1 MGKFWRKVKSAF
13 KKVAAVA
20 LVVIAIVNPAL
31 IPAIGNSILTTL
43 GVAAPSVAAATA
55 AGSAAITTAS
65 SLAQGNSLKDSLKAG
80 AVSGVTS
87 FVGISTAT
95 STGSSAIGS
104 AAGSAAGTVV
114 AGGRPEDI
122 IRNAVSGGIGAGVG
136 DAVGST
142 EFGKTTGVG
151 TAAGKGVGTFI
162 ATGGNVKEAINVAVN
177 TQLIDLANVGYQ
189 NYKDNA
195 YKATL
200 SPEQQAA
207 ADAQK
212 LVDTSKAQPGTQLAD
227 AGTGTITDAGNQL
240 GEVRVTAG
248 REAGAVENVL
258 PYTSTTV
265 TKPTSK
271 PAGTLPEVKVTAKRE
286 PGAPEN
292 VLPYTSTNVSKP
304 SVSVPGQSK
313 PGGEI
318 VVTAKREPGAPEN
331 VLPFTVT
338 DSLPEVKVTAQ
349 RETDS
354 LPEVKVTG
362 EREIV
367 EENQPVA
374 EKPAKEAPA
383 KTIYPPF
390 YFTGVAPTSGSPLAQ
405 GLNLS
410 SGAPLPT
417 TGLTS
422 SRGAGE
428 IESKESGKKRST
440 VWNEESLRLKD
451 ALGL

>member
-1 MGKFWRKVKSAF
+1 MGKFWRKAKSAF

-31 IPAIGNSILTTL
+31 IPAIGNSILTTI
-43 GVAAPSVAAATA
+43 GVAAPSAAAATA

-65 SLAQGNSLKDSLKAG
+65 SLAQGNSLADSLKAG

-162 ATGGNVKEAINVAVN
+162 ATGGNVEEAINVAVN
-177 TQLIDLANVGYQ
+177 TQLVDLANVGYQ

-200 SPEQQAA
+200 SLEQQAA

-227 AGTGTITDAGNQL
+227 AGTGTMTDAGNQL
-240 GEVRVTAG
+240 GEIRVTAG

-265 TKPTSK
+265 TKPPSK
-271 PAGTLPEVKVTAKRE
+271 PAGTLPEVKVTA
-286 PGAPEN
+286 
-292 VLPYTSTNVSKP
+292 
-304 SVSVPGQSK
+304 Q
-313 PGGEI
+313 
-318 VVTAKREPGAPEN
+318 REPGAPEN

-338 DSLPEVKVTAQ
+338 DSLPEVKVTGQ
-349 RETDS
+349 
-354 LPEVKVTG
+354 
-362 EREIV
+362 REIV
-367 EENQPVA
+367 EENQPIP
-374 EKPAKEAPA
+374 EKSAKEEPA
-383 KTIYPPF
+383 KTVYPSM

-451 ALGL
+451 ALGV

>member
-31 IPAIGNSILTTL
+31 IPAIGNSILTTI
-43 GVAAPSVAAATA
+43 GVAAPSAAAATA

-162 ATGGNVKEAINVAVN
+162 ATGGNVEEAINVAVN
-177 TQLIDLANVGYQ
+177 TQLVDLANVGYQ

-227 AGTGTITDAGNQL
+227 AGTGTMTDAGNQL
-240 GEVRVTAG
+240 GEIRVTAG

-265 TKPTSK
+265 TKPSSK
-271 PAGTLPEVKVTAKRE
+271 PAGTLPEVKVTA
-286 PGAPEN
+286 
-292 VLPYTSTNVSKP
+292 
-304 SVSVPGQSK
+304 Q
-313 PGGEI
+313 
-318 VVTAKREPGAPEN
+318 REPGAPEN

-338 DSLPEVKVTAQ
+338 DSLPEVKVTGQ
-349 RETDS
+349 
-354 LPEVKVTG
+354 
-362 EREIV
+362 REIV
-367 EENQPVA
+367 EENQPIP
-374 EKPAKEAPA
+374 EKSAKEAPA
-383 KTIYPPF
+383 KTVYPSM

-451 ALGL
+451 ALGV

>member
-43 GVAAPSVAAATA
+43 GVAAPSAAAATA

-162 ATGGNVKEAINVAVN
+162 ATGGNVEEAINVAVN
-177 TQLIDLANVGYQ
+177 TQLVDLANVGYQ

-200 SPEQQAA
+200 STEQQAA

-227 AGTGTITDAGNQL
+227 AGTGTMTDAGNQL
-240 GEVRVTAG
+240 GEIRVTAG

-265 TKPTSK
+265 TKPSSK
-271 PAGTLPEVKVTAKRE
+271 PAGTLPEVKVTA
-286 PGAPEN
+286 
-292 VLPYTSTNVSKP
+292 
-304 SVSVPGQSK
+304 Q
-313 PGGEI
+313 
-318 VVTAKREPGAPEN
+318 REPGAPEN

-338 DSLPEVKVTAQ
+338 DSLPEVQ
-349 RETDS
+349 
-354 LPEVKVTG
+354 VTG
-362 EREIV
+362 QREIV
-367 EENQPVA
+367 EENQPIP
-374 EKPAKEAPA
+374 EKSAKEAPA
-383 KTIYPPF
+383 KTVYPSM

-451 ALGL
+451 ALGV

>member
-43 GVAAPSVAAATA
+43 GVAAPSAAAATA

-65 SLAQGNSLKDSLKAG
+65 SLAQGNSLADSLKAG
-80 AVSGVTS
+80 ATAGVTS

-162 ATGGNVKEAINVAVN
+162 ATGGDVKQAIDVAVN

-200 SPEQQAA
+200 SLEQRAA

-227 AGTGTITDAGNQL
+227 AGTGTMTDAGNQL

-248 REAGAVENVL
+248 REAGAV
-258 PYTSTTV
+258 
-265 TKPTSK
+265 
-271 PAGTLPEVKVTAKRE
+271 
-286 PGAPEN
+286 EN

-331 VLPFTVT
+331 VLPFTAT
-338 DSLPEVKVTAQ
+338 DSL
-349 RETDS
+349 S
-354 LPEVKVTG
+354 EVKVTG

-374 EKPAKEAPA
+374 EKPAKEAPL
-383 KTIYPPF
+383 KTIKPSM
-390 YFTGVAPTSGSPLAQ
+390 YFTGVAPTSGSPLAE

-451 ALGL
+451 ALGV

>member
-43 GVAAPSVAAATA
+43 GVAAPSAAAATA

-162 ATGGNVKEAINVAVN
+162 ATGGDVKQAIDVAVN

-200 SPEQQAA
+200 STEQQAA

-227 AGTGTITDAGNQL
+227 AGTGTMTDAGNQL
-240 GEVRVTAG
+240 GEIRVTAG

-265 TKPTSK
+265 TKPSSK
-271 PAGTLPEVKVTAKRE
+271 PAGTLPEVKVTA
-286 PGAPEN
+286 
-292 VLPYTSTNVSKP
+292 
-304 SVSVPGQSK
+304 Q
-313 PGGEI
+313 
-318 VVTAKREPGAPEN
+318 REPGAPEN

-338 DSLPEVKVTAQ
+338 DSLPEVKVTGQ
-349 RETDS
+349 
-354 LPEVKVTG
+354 K
-362 EREIV
+362 EIV
-367 EENQPVA
+367 EENQPIP
-374 EKPAKEAPA
+374 EKSAKEAPA
-383 KTIYPPF
+383 KTVYPSM

-451 ALGL
+451 ALGV

>member
-1 MGKFWRKVKSAF
+1 MGKFWRKAKSAF

-43 GVAAPSVAAATA
+43 GVAAPSAAAATA

-65 SLAQGNSLKDSLKAG
+65 SLAQGNSLEDSLKAG

-162 ATGGNVKEAINVAVN
+162 ATGGNVEEAINVAVN
-177 TQLIDLANVGYQ
+177 TQLVDLANVGYQ

-200 SPEQQAA
+200 SPEQRAA
-207 ADAQK
+207 AEAQN

-227 AGTGTITDAGNQL
+227 AGTGTMTDAGNQL
-240 GEVRVTAG
+240 GEIRVTAG

-265 TKPTSK
+265 TKPPSK
-271 PAGTLPEVKVTAKRE
+271 PAGTLPEVKVTA
-286 PGAPEN
+286 
-292 VLPYTSTNVSKP
+292 
-304 SVSVPGQSK
+304 Q
-313 PGGEI
+313 
-318 VVTAKREPGAPEN
+318 REPGAPEN

-338 DSLPEVKVTAQ
+338 DSLPEVKVTGQ
-349 RETDS
+349 
-354 LPEVKVTG
+354 
-362 EREIV
+362 REIV
-367 EENQPVA
+367 EENQPIP
-374 EKPAKEAPA
+374 EKSAKEAPA
-383 KTIYPPF
+383 KTVYPSM

-451 ALGL
+451 ALGV

>member
-1 MGKFWRKVKSAF
+1 MGKFWKKVKTAF

-20 LVVIAIVNPAL
+20 LVVIAIVNPTL

-43 GVAAPSVAAATA
+43 GVAAPSAAAATA

-65 SLAQGNSLKDSLKAG
+65 SLAQGNSLADSLKAG
-80 AVSGVTS
+80 ATAGVTS

-162 ATGGNVKEAINVAVN
+162 ATGGDVKQAIDVAVN

-195 YKATL
+195 YKETL
-200 SPEQQAA
+200 SLEQRAA

-227 AGTGTITDAGNQL
+227 AGTGTMTDAGNQL

-265 TKPTSK
+265 TKPPSK
-271 PAGTLPEVKVTAKRE
+271 TPSKIAGTLPEVKVTA
-286 PGAPEN
+286 
-292 VLPYTSTNVSKP
+292 
-304 SVSVPGQSK
+304 Q
-313 PGGEI
+313 
-318 VVTAKREPGAPEN
+318 REPGAPEN
-331 VLPFTVT
+331 VLPFTV
-338 DSLPEVKVTAQ
+338 
-349 RETDS
+349 TDS

-374 EKPAKEAPA
+374 EKPAKEAPL
-383 KTIYPPF
+383 KTIKPSM
-390 YFTGVAPTSGSPLAQ
+390 YFTGVAPTSGSPLAE

-451 ALGL
+451 ALGV

>member
-43 GVAAPSVAAATA
+43 GVAAPSAAAASA

-142 EFGKTTGVG
+142 EFGKTTGAG

-227 AGTGTITDAGNQL
+227 AGTGTMTDAGNQL
-240 GEVRVTAG
+240 GEIRVTAG

-265 TKPTSK
+265 TKPPSK
-271 PAGTLPEVKVTAKRE
+271 TPSKIAGTLPEVKVTA
-286 PGAPEN
+286 
-292 VLPYTSTNVSKP
+292 
-304 SVSVPGQSK
+304 Q
-313 PGGEI
+313 
-318 VVTAKREPGAPEN
+318 REPGAPEN

-338 DSLPEVKVTAQ
+338 DSLPEVQ
-349 RETDS
+349 
-354 LPEVKVTG
+354 VTG
-362 EREIV
+362 QREIV
-367 EENQPVA
+367 EENQPIP
-374 EKPAKEAPA
+374 EKSAKEAPA
-383 KTIYPPF
+383 KTVYPSM

-451 ALGL
+451 ALGV

>member
-31 IPAIGNSILTTL
+31 IPQIGSYLT
-43 GVAAPSVAAATA
+43 GSSAAYTAGTMTAAQMAAASA

-95 STGSSAIGS
+95 ATGSSAIGS

-162 ATGGNVKEAINVAVN
+162 ATGGNVEEAINVAVN
-177 TQLIDLANVGYQ
+177 TQLVDLANVGYQ
-189 NYKDNA
+189 KYQQPA
-195 YKATL
+195 YEKTL
-200 SPEQQAA
+200 SPEQRAA
-207 ADAQK
+207 VEAQN
-212 LVDTSKAQPGTQLAD
+212 LVDTSKEQPGTQLAD
-227 AGTGTITDAGNQL
+227 AGTGTMTDAGNQL
-240 GEVRVTAG
+240 GEIRVTAG
-248 REAGAVENVL
+248 RKAGAVENVL

-271 PAGTLPEVKVTAKRE
+271 PAGTLPEVKVTA
-286 PGAPEN
+286 
-292 VLPYTSTNVSKP
+292 
-304 SVSVPGQSK
+304 Q
-313 PGGEI
+313 
-318 VVTAKREPGAPEN
+318 REPGAPEN

-338 DSLPEVKVTAQ
+338 DSLPEVKVTGQ
-349 RETDS
+349 
-354 LPEVKVTG
+354 
-362 EREIV
+362 REIV
-367 EENQPVA
+367 EENQPIP
-374 EKPAKEAPA
+374 EKSAKEAPA
-383 KTIYPPF
+383 KTVYPSM

-451 ALGL
+451 ALGV

>member
-43 GVAAPSVAAATA
+43 GVAAPSAAAATA

-162 ATGGNVKEAINVAVN
+162 ATGGNVEEAINVAVN
-177 TQLIDLANVGYQ
+177 TQLVDLANVGYQ

-227 AGTGTITDAGNQL
+227 AGTGTMTDAGNQL
-240 GEVRVTAG
+240 GEIRVTAG

-265 TKPTSK
+265 TKPSSK
-271 PAGTLPEVKVTAKRE
+271 PAGTLPEVKVTA
-286 PGAPEN
+286 
-292 VLPYTSTNVSKP
+292 
-304 SVSVPGQSK
+304 Q
-313 PGGEI
+313 
-318 VVTAKREPGAPEN
+318 REPGAPEN

-338 DSLPEVKVTAQ
+338 DSLPEVQ
-349 RETDS
+349 
-354 LPEVKVTG
+354 VTG
-362 EREIV
+362 QREIV
-367 EENQPVA
+367 EENQPIP
-374 EKPAKEAPA
+374 EKSAKEAPA
-383 KTIYPPF
+383 KTVYPSM

-451 ALGL
+451 ALGV

>member
-1 MGKFWRKVKSAF
+1 MT
-13 KKVAAVA
+13 AAQM
-20 LVVIAIVNPAL
+20 
-31 IPAIGNSILTTL
+31 
-43 GVAAPSVAAATA
+43 AAASA

-162 ATGGNVKEAINVAVN
+162 ATGGNVEEAINVAVN

-227 AGTGTITDAGNQL
+227 AGTGTMTDAGNQL
-240 GEVRVTAG
+240 GEIRVTAG

-265 TKPTSK
+265 TKPPSK
-271 PAGTLPEVKVTAKRE
+271 TPSKIAGTLPEVKVTA
-286 PGAPEN
+286 
-292 VLPYTSTNVSKP
+292 
-304 SVSVPGQSK
+304 Q
-313 PGGEI
+313 
-318 VVTAKREPGAPEN
+318 REPGAPEN

-338 DSLPEVKVTAQ
+338 DSLPEVQ
-349 RETDS
+349 
-354 LPEVKVTG
+354 VTG
-362 EREIV
+362 QREIV
-367 EENQPVA
+367 EENQPIA
-374 EKPAKEAPA
+374 EKPAKEAPT
-383 KTIYPPF
+383 KTIYPSM

-410 SGAPLPT
+410 SSAPLPT

-451 ALGL
+451 ALGV

>member
-43 GVAAPSVAAATA
+43 GVAAPSAAAATA

-162 ATGGNVKEAINVAVN
+162 ATGGNVEEAINVAVN
-177 TQLIDLANVGYQ
+177 TQLVDLANVGYQ

-200 SPEQQAA
+200 SLEQQAA

-227 AGTGTITDAGNQL
+227 AGTGTMTDAGNQL

-292 VLPYTSTNVSKP
+292 VLPYTST
-304 SVSVPGQSK
+304 
-313 PGGEI
+313 
-318 VVTAKREPGAPEN
+318 
-331 VLPFTVT
+331 
-338 DSLPEVKVTAQ
+338 DSL
-349 RETDS
+349 S
-354 LPEVKVTG
+354 EVKVTG

-374 EKPAKEAPA
+374 EKPAKEAPL
-383 KTIYPPF
+383 KTIKPSM
-390 YFTGVAPTSGSPLAQ
+390 YFTGVAPTSGSPLAE

-451 ALGL
+451 ALGV

>member
-43 GVAAPSVAAATA
+43 GVAAPSAAAATA

-65 SLAQGNSLKDSLKAG
+65 SLAQGNSLADSLKAG
-80 AVSGVTS
+80 ATAGVTS

-162 ATGGNVKEAINVAVN
+162 ATGGNVEEAINVAVN
-177 TQLIDLANVGYQ
+177 TQLVDLANVGYQ

-200 SPEQQAA
+200 STEQQAA

-227 AGTGTITDAGNQL
+227 AGTGTMTDAGNQL
-240 GEVRVTAG
+240 GEIRVTAG

-265 TKPTSK
+265 TKPSSK
-271 PAGTLPEVKVTAKRE
+271 PAGTLPEVKVTA
-286 PGAPEN
+286 
-292 VLPYTSTNVSKP
+292 
-304 SVSVPGQSK
+304 Q
-313 PGGEI
+313 
-318 VVTAKREPGAPEN
+318 REPGAPEN

-338 DSLPEVKVTAQ
+338 DSLPEVKVTGQ
-349 RETDS
+349 
-354 LPEVKVTG
+354 
-362 EREIV
+362 REIV
-367 EENQPVA
+367 EENQPIP
-374 EKPAKEAPA
+374 EKSAKEAPA
-383 KTIYPPF
+383 KTVYPSM

-451 ALGL
+451 ALGV

>member
-1 MGKFWRKVKSAF
+1 MGKFWSKLKSAF

-20 LVVIAIVNPAL
+20 LVVIAIVNPTL

-43 GVAAPSVAAATA
+43 GVAAPSAAAATA

-80 AVSGVTS
+80 ATAGVTS

-162 ATGGNVKEAINVAVN
+162 ATGGNVEEAINVAVN
-177 TQLIDLANVGYQ
+177 TQLVDLANVGYQ

-227 AGTGTITDAGNQL
+227 AGTGTMTDAGNQL
-240 GEVRVTAG
+240 GEVKVTAPKYDPAAPG
-248 REAGAVENVL
+248 NVL
-258 PYTSTTV
+258 PYTSTNV
-265 TKPTSK
+265 TKTPTK
-271 PAGTLPEVKVTAKRE
+271 TAGTLPEVTVTGQRE

-292 VLPYTSTNVSKP
+292 VLPYTT
-304 SVSVPGQSK
+304 
-313 PGGEI
+313 
-318 VVTAKREPGAPEN
+318 
-331 VLPFTVT
+331 T
-338 DSLPEVKVTAQ
+338 DSLP
-349 RETDS
+349 
-354 LPEVKVTG
+354 
-362 EREIV
+362 

-383 KTIYPPF
+383 KTVYPSM

-451 ALGL
+451 ALGV

>member
-1 MGKFWRKVKSAF
+1 MSKLKRRIQQLKSAF

-43 GVAAPSVAAATA
+43 GVAAPSAAAATA

-65 SLAQGNSLKDSLKAG
+65 SLAQGNSLEDSLKAG

-162 ATGGNVKEAINVAVN
+162 ATGGNVEEAINVAVN
-177 TQLIDLANVGYQ
+177 TQLVDLANVGYQ

-227 AGTGTITDAGNQL
+227 AGTGTMTDAGNQL
-240 GEVRVTAG
+240 GEIRVTAG

-265 TKPTSK
+265 TKPSSK
-271 PAGTLPEVKVTAKRE
+271 PAGTLPEVKVTA
-286 PGAPEN
+286 
-292 VLPYTSTNVSKP
+292 
-304 SVSVPGQSK
+304 Q
-313 PGGEI
+313 
-318 VVTAKREPGAPEN
+318 REPGAPEN

-338 DSLPEVKVTAQ
+338 DSLPEVQ
-349 RETDS
+349 
-354 LPEVKVTG
+354 VTG
-362 EREIV
+362 QREIV

-383 KTIYPPF
+383 KTVYPSM

-451 ALGL
+451 ALGV

>member
-1 MGKFWRKVKSAF
+1 MGKFWNKVKSAF

-20 LVVIAIVNPAL
+20 LVVIAIVQPQL

-43 GVAAPSVAAATA
+43 GVAAPSAAAATA

-80 AVSGVTS
+80 ATAGVTS

-95 STGSSAIGS
+95 ATGSSAIGS

-162 ATGGNVKEAINVAVN
+162 ATGGDVKQAIDVAVN

-200 SPEQQAA
+200 SLEQQAA

-227 AGTGTITDAGNQL
+227 AGTGTMTDAGNQL

-292 VLPYTSTNVSKP
+292 VLPF
-304 SVSVPGQSK
+304 
-313 PGGEI
+313 
-318 VVTAKREPGAPEN
+318 TA
-331 VLPFTVT
+331 T
-338 DSLPEVKVTAQ
+338 DSL
-349 RETDS
+349 S
-354 LPEVKVTG
+354 EVKVTG

-374 EKPAKEAPA
+374 EKPAKEAPL
-383 KTIYPPF
+383 KTIKPSM
-390 YFTGVAPTSGSPLAQ
+390 YFTGVAPTSGSPLAE

-451 ALGL
+451 ALGV

>member
-162 ATGGNVKEAINVAVN
+162 ATGGNVEEAINVAVN

-195 YKATL
+195 NKATL
-200 SPEQQAA
+200 SLEQRAA

-212 LVDTSKAQPGTQLAD
+212 LVDTSKAQPGTQFAD
-227 AGTGTITDAGNQL
+227 AGTGTMTDAGNQL

-292 VLPYTSTNVSKP
+292 VLPYTST
-304 SVSVPGQSK
+304 
-313 PGGEI
+313 
-318 VVTAKREPGAPEN
+318 
-331 VLPFTVT
+331 
-338 DSLPEVKVTAQ
+338 DSL
-349 RETDS
+349 S
-354 LPEVKVTG
+354 EVKVTG

-374 EKPAKEAPA
+374 EKPAKEAPL
-383 KTIYPPF
+383 KTIKPSM
-390 YFTGVAPTSGSPLAQ
+390 YFTGVAPTSGSPLAE

-451 ALGL
+451 ALGV

>member
-43 GVAAPSVAAATA
+43 GVAAPSAAAATA

-162 ATGGNVKEAINVAVN
+162 ATGGDVKQAIDVAVN

-200 SPEQQAA
+200 SLEQRAA

-227 AGTGTITDAGNQL
+227 AGTGTMTDAGNQL

-248 REAGAVENVL
+248 REAGAV
-258 PYTSTTV
+258 
-265 TKPTSK
+265 
-271 PAGTLPEVKVTAKRE
+271 
-286 PGAPEN
+286 EN

-331 VLPFTVT
+331 VLPYTST
-338 DSLPEVKVTAQ
+338 DSL
-349 RETDS
+349 S
-354 LPEVKVTG
+354 EVKVTG

-374 EKPAKEAPA
+374 EKPAKEAPL
-383 KTIYPPF
+383 KTIKPSM
-390 YFTGVAPTSGSPLAQ
+390 YFTGVAPTSGSPLAE

-451 ALGL
+451 ALGV

>member
-1 MGKFWRKVKSAF
+1 MGKFWKKVKTAF

-20 LVVIAIVNPAL
+20 LVVIAIVQPQL

-43 GVAAPSVAAATA
+43 GVAAPSAAAATA

-65 SLAQGNSLKDSLKAG
+65 SLAQGNSLADSLKAG
-80 AVSGVTS
+80 ATAGVTS

-162 ATGGNVKEAINVAVN
+162 ATGGNVEDAINVAVN
-177 TQLIDLANVGYQ
+177 TQLVDLANVGYQ
-189 NYKDNA
+189 KYQQPA
-195 YKATL
+195 YEKTL
-200 SPEQQAA
+200 SPEQRAA
-207 ADAQK
+207 VEAQN
-212 LVDTSKAQPGTQLAD
+212 LVDTSKEQPGTQLAD
-227 AGTGTITDAGNQL
+227 AGTGTMTDAGNQL
-240 GEVRVTAG
+240 GEIRVTAG
-248 REAGAVENVL
+248 RKAGAV
-258 PYTSTTV
+258 
-265 TKPTSK
+265 
-271 PAGTLPEVKVTAKRE
+271 
-286 PGAPEN
+286 EN

-331 VLPFTVT
+331 VLPFTAT
-338 DSLPEVKVTAQ
+338 DSL
-349 RETDS
+349 S
-354 LPEVKVTG
+354 EVKVTG

-374 EKPAKEAPA
+374 EKPAKEAPL
-383 KTIYPPF
+383 KTIKPSM
-390 YFTGVAPTSGSPLAQ
+390 YFTGVAPTSGSPLAE

-451 ALGL
+451 ALGV

>member
-43 GVAAPSVAAATA
+43 GVAAPSAAAASA

-227 AGTGTITDAGNQL
+227 AGTGTMTDAGNQL
-240 GEVRVTAG
+240 GEIRVTAG

-265 TKPTSK
+265 TKPPSK
-271 PAGTLPEVKVTAKRE
+271 TPSKIAGTLPEVKVTA
-286 PGAPEN
+286 
-292 VLPYTSTNVSKP
+292 
-304 SVSVPGQSK
+304 Q
-313 PGGEI
+313 
-318 VVTAKREPGAPEN
+318 REPGAPEN

-338 DSLPEVKVTAQ
+338 DSLPEVQ
-349 RETDS
+349 
-354 LPEVKVTG
+354 VTG
-362 EREIV
+362 QREIV
-367 EENQPVA
+367 EENQPIP
-374 EKPAKEAPA
+374 EKSAKEAPA
-383 KTIYPPF
+383 KTVYPSM

-451 ALGL
+451 ALGV

>member
-1 MGKFWRKVKSAF
+1 MGKFWEKVKTAF

-20 LVVIAIVNPAL
+20 LVVIAIVQPQL

-43 GVAAPSVAAATA
+43 GVAAPSAAAATA

-65 SLAQGNSLKDSLKAG
+65 SLAQGNSLADSLKAG
-80 AVSGVTS
+80 ATAGVTS

-95 STGSSAIGS
+95 ATGSSAIGS

-162 ATGGNVKEAINVAVN
+162 ATGGNVEDAINVAVN
-177 TQLIDLANVGYQ
+177 TQLVDLANVGYQ

-200 SPEQQAA
+200 SLEQQSA

-227 AGTGTITDAGNQL
+227 AGTGTMTDAGNQL
-240 GEVRVTAG
+240 GEIRVTAG

-258 PYTSTTV
+258 PYTSTNV
-265 TKPTSK
+265 T
-271 PAGTLPEVKVTAKRE
+271 
-286 PGAPEN
+286 
-292 VLPYTSTNVSKP
+292 KP

-318 VVTAKREPGAPEN
+318 VVTAQREPGAPEN

-338 DSLPEVKVTAQ
+338 DSLPEVKVTGQ
-349 RETDS
+349 
-354 LPEVKVTG
+354 
-362 EREIV
+362 REIV

-374 EKPAKEAPA
+374 EKPAKEALL
-383 KTIYPPF
+383 KTIKPSM
-390 YFTGVAPTSGSPLAQ
+390 YFTGVAPTLGSPLAE

-451 ALGL
+451 ALGV

>member
-1 MGKFWRKVKSAF
+1 MSKFWRKVKSAF

-20 LVVIAIVNPAL
+20 LVVIAIVNPTL

-43 GVAAPSVAAATA
+43 GVAAPSAAAATA
-55 AGSAAITTAS
+55 AGSAAISTAS
-65 SLAQGNSLKDSLKAG
+65 SLAQGNSIEDSLKAG
-80 AVSGVTS
+80 AVAGVTGY
-87 FVGISTAT
+87 VGISTAT

-162 ATGGNVKEAINVAVN
+162 ATGGDVKQAIDVAVN
-177 TQLIDLANVGYQ
+177 TQLIDLANVGYAK
-189 NYKDNA
+189 YTDNA
-195 YKATL
+195 YKPTL
-200 SPEQQAA
+200 STEQQAA

-227 AGTGTITDAGNQL
+227 AGTGTMTDAGNQL
-240 GEVRVTAG
+240 GEIRVTTG

-258 PYTSTTV
+258 PYTSTNV
-265 TKPTSK
+265 TKTPSK
-271 PAGTLPEVKVTAKRE
+271 IAGTLPEVKVTAKRE
-286 PGAPEN
+286 TAAPQD
-292 VLPYTSTNVSKP
+292 VLPYTVTDSLPEVRVT
-304 SVSVPGQSK
+304 
-313 PGGEI
+313 GEREI
-318 VVTAKREPGAPEN
+318 DSLPEVEVTAKQEPGAPEN

-338 DSLPEVKVTAQ
+338 DISK
-349 RETDS
+349 
-354 LPEVKVTG
+354 K
-362 EREIV
+362 
-367 EENQPVA
+367 
-374 EKPAKEAPA
+374 APA
-383 KTIYPPF
+383 KTIYPST
-390 YFTGVAPTSGSPLAQ
+390 YFTGVSPTSGSSLAQ

-410 SGAPLPT
+410 SAAPLPT

-451 ALGL
+451 ALGV

>member
-1 MGKFWRKVKSAF
+1 MGKFWKKVKTAF

-20 LVVIAIVNPAL
+20 LVVIAIVNPTL

-43 GVAAPSVAAATA
+43 GVAAPSAAAATA

-65 SLAQGNSLKDSLKAG
+65 SLAQGNSLADSLKAG
-80 AVSGVTS
+80 ATAGVTS

-162 ATGGNVKEAINVAVN
+162 ATGGNVEEAINVAVN
-177 TQLIDLANVGYQ
+177 TQLVDLANVGYQ

-200 SPEQQAA
+200 SLEQQAA

-227 AGTGTITDAGNQL
+227 AGTGTMTDAGNQL
-240 GEVRVTAG
+240 GEIRVTAG

-258 PYTSTTV
+258 PYTSTNV
-265 TKPTSK
+265 T
-271 PAGTLPEVKVTAKRE
+271 
-286 PGAPEN
+286 
-292 VLPYTSTNVSKP
+292 KP

-318 VVTAKREPGAPEN
+318 VVTAQREPGAPEN

-338 DSLPEVKVTAQ
+338 DSLPEVKVTGQ
-349 RETDS
+349 
-354 LPEVKVTG
+354 
-362 EREIV
+362 REIV
-367 EENQPVA
+367 EENQPIP
-374 EKPAKEAPA
+374 EKSAKEAPA
-383 KTIYPPF
+383 KTVYPSM

-451 ALGL
+451 ALGV

>member
-43 GVAAPSVAAATA
+43 GVAAPSAAAATA

-95 STGSSAIGS
+95 ATGSSAIGS

-189 NYKDNA
+189 NYKVNA

-227 AGTGTITDAGNQL
+227 AGTGTMTDAGNQL
-240 GEVRVTAG
+240 GEIRVTAG
-248 REAGAVENVL
+248 REAGAVENVLPYTSTTVTKPSVSVPGQSKPGGEIVVTAKREPSAPENVL

-292 VLPYTSTNVSKP
+292 VLP
-304 SVSVPGQSK
+304 
-313 PGGEI
+313 
-318 VVTAKREPGAPEN
+318 
-331 VLPFTVT
+331 FTVT
-338 DSLPEVKVTAQ
+338 DSLPEVQ
-349 RETDS
+349 
-354 LPEVKVTG
+354 VTG
-362 EREIV
+362 QREIV
-367 EENQPVA
+367 EENQPIP
-374 EKPAKEAPA
+374 EKSAKEAPA
-383 KTIYPPF
+383 KTVYPSM

-451 ALGL
+451 ALGV

>member
-43 GVAAPSVAAATA
+43 GVAAPSAAAATA

-162 ATGGNVKEAINVAVN
+162 ATGGNVEEAIDVAVN
-177 TQLIDLANVGYQ
+177 TQLIDLANVGYAK
-189 NYKDNA
+189 YTDNA
-195 YKATL
+195 YKPTL
-200 SPEQQAA
+200 STEQQAA

-227 AGTGTITDAGNQL
+227 AGTGTMTDAGNQL
-240 GEVRVTAG
+240 GEIRVTAG

-265 TKPTSK
+265 TKPSSK
-271 PAGTLPEVKVTAKRE
+271 PAGTLPEVKVTA
-286 PGAPEN
+286 
-292 VLPYTSTNVSKP
+292 
-304 SVSVPGQSK
+304 Q
-313 PGGEI
+313 
-318 VVTAKREPGAPEN
+318 REPGAPEN

-338 DSLPEVKVTAQ
+338 DSLPEVQ
-349 RETDS
+349 
-354 LPEVKVTG
+354 VTG
-362 EREIV
+362 QREIV
-367 EENQPVA
+367 EENQPIP
-374 EKPAKEAPA
+374 EKSAKEAPA
-383 KTIYPPF
+383 KTVYPSM

-451 ALGL
+451 ALGV

>member
-43 GVAAPSVAAATA
+43 GVAAPSAAAATA

-65 SLAQGNSLKDSLKAG
+65 SLAQGNSLQDSLKAG

-162 ATGGNVKEAINVAVN
+162 ATGGNVEEAINVAVN
-177 TQLIDLANVGYQ
+177 TQLVDLANVGYQ

-200 SPEQQAA
+200 STEQQAA

-227 AGTGTITDAGNQL
+227 AGTGTMTDAGNQL
-240 GEVRVTAG
+240 GEIRVTAG

-265 TKPTSK
+265 TKPPSK
-271 PAGTLPEVKVTAKRE
+271 TPSNPAGTLPEVKVTA
-286 PGAPEN
+286 
-292 VLPYTSTNVSKP
+292 
-304 SVSVPGQSK
+304 Q
-313 PGGEI
+313 
-318 VVTAKREPGAPEN
+318 REPGAPEN

-338 DSLPEVKVTAQ
+338 DSLPEVKVTGQ
-349 RETDS
+349 
-354 LPEVKVTG
+354 
-362 EREIV
+362 REIV

-383 KTIYPPF
+383 KTVYPSM

-451 ALGL
+451 ALGV

>member
-43 GVAAPSVAAATA
+43 GVAAPSAAAATA

-65 SLAQGNSLKDSLKAG
+65 SLAQGNSLEDSLKAG

-162 ATGGNVKEAINVAVN
+162 ATGGNVEEAINVAVN
-177 TQLIDLANVGYQ
+177 TQLVDLANVGYQ

-227 AGTGTITDAGNQL
+227 AGTGTMTDAGNQL
-240 GEVRVTAG
+240 GEIRVTAG

-265 TKPTSK
+265 TKPSSK
-271 PAGTLPEVKVTAKRE
+271 PAGTLPEVKVTA
-286 PGAPEN
+286 
-292 VLPYTSTNVSKP
+292 
-304 SVSVPGQSK
+304 Q
-313 PGGEI
+313 
-318 VVTAKREPGAPEN
+318 REPGAPEN

-338 DSLPEVKVTAQ
+338 DSLPEVQ
-349 RETDS
+349 
-354 LPEVKVTG
+354 VTG
-362 EREIV
+362 QREIV

-383 KTIYPPF
+383 KTVYPSM

-451 ALGL
+451 ALGV

>member
-1 MGKFWRKVKSAF
+1 MGKFWKKVKTAF

-20 LVVIAIVNPAL
+20 LVVIAIVQPQL

-43 GVAAPSVAAATA
+43 GVAAPSAAAATA

-177 TQLIDLANVGYQ
+177 TQLVDLANVGYQ

-200 SPEQQAA
+200 SPEQRAA
-207 ADAQK
+207 ADAQT
-212 LVDTSKAQPGTQLAD
+212 LVNTSKAQPGTQLAD
-227 AGTGTITDAGNQL
+227 AGTGTMTDAGNQL
-240 GEVRVTAG
+240 GEIRVTAG

-265 TKPTSK
+265 TKPSSK
-271 PAGTLPEVKVTAKRE
+271 PVGTLPEVKVTA
-286 PGAPEN
+286 
-292 VLPYTSTNVSKP
+292 
-304 SVSVPGQSK
+304 Q
-313 PGGEI
+313 
-318 VVTAKREPGAPEN
+318 REPGAPEN

-338 DSLPEVKVTAQ
+338 DSLPEVKVTGQ
-349 RETDS
+349 RE
-354 LPEVKVTG
+354 
-362 EREIV
+362 IA

-383 KTIYPPF
+383 KTVYPSM
-390 YFTGVAPTSGSPLAQ
+390 YFTGVTPTSGAPLAE

-410 SGAPLPT
+410 SSALPSLTT
-417 TGLTS
+417 TGLTA

-428 IESKESGKKRST
+428 IESKESGKKRQS

>member
-1 MGKFWRKVKSAF
+1 MGKFWKKVKSAF

-20 LVVIAIVNPAL
+20 LVVVAIVNPAL
-31 IPAIGNSILTTL
+31 IPAIGNSILTTI
-43 GVAAPSVAAATA
+43 GVAAPSAAAATA

-65 SLAQGNSLKDSLKAG
+65 SLAQGNSLEDSLKAG

-95 STGSSAIGS
+95 STGSPAIGS

-162 ATGGNVKEAINVAVN
+162 ATGGNVEEAINVAVN
-177 TQLIDLANVGYQ
+177 TQLVDLANVGYAK
-189 NYKDNA
+189 YTDNA
-195 YKATL
+195 YKPTL
-200 SPEQQAA
+200 STEQQAA

-227 AGTGTITDAGNQL
+227 AGTGTMTDAGNQL
-240 GEVRVTAG
+240 GEIRVTAG

-265 TKPTSK
+265 TKPPSK
-271 PAGTLPEVKVTAKRE
+271 PAGTLPEVKVTA
-286 PGAPEN
+286 
-292 VLPYTSTNVSKP
+292 
-304 SVSVPGQSK
+304 Q
-313 PGGEI
+313 
-318 VVTAKREPGAPEN
+318 REPGAPEN

-338 DSLPEVKVTAQ
+338 DSLPEVKVTGQ
-349 RETDS
+349 
-354 LPEVKVTG
+354 
-362 EREIV
+362 REIV
-367 EENQPVA
+367 EENQPIP
-374 EKPAKEAPA
+374 EKSAKEAPA
-383 KTIYPPF
+383 KTVYPSM

-451 ALGL
+451 ALGV